1 MVTTVQ
7 NAGGRLIG
15 MPGLPPRQ
23 QVPLA
28 EFTTWRVGG
37 PAEWLAEPTT
47 IEEATAWLDWAHQ
60 NDLPCRV
67 IGAGSNLLINDQ
79 GLSGLTLC
87 MRRMQGDVGQ
97 AQRPGRGPGR

>member
-7 NAGGRLIG
+7 DTGGRLIG
-15 MPGLPPRQ
+15 MPGLPSRK

-47 IEEATAWLDWAHQ
+47 IEETTAWLDWAHQ
-60 NDLPCRV
+60 HDLPCRV
-67 IGAGSNLLINDQ
+67 IGAGSNLLIND
-79 GLSGLTLC
+79 
-87 MRRMQGDVGQ
+87 
-97 AQRPGRGPGR
+97 

>member
-1 MVTTVQ
+1 
-7 NAGGRLIG
+7 
-15 MPGLPPRQ
+15 GLPSRK

-47 IEEATAWLDWAHQ
+47 IEETTAWLDWAHQ

-67 IGAGSNLLINDQ
+67 IGAG
-79 GLSGLTLC
+79 
-87 MRRMQGDVGQ
+87 
-97 AQRPGRGPGR
+97 